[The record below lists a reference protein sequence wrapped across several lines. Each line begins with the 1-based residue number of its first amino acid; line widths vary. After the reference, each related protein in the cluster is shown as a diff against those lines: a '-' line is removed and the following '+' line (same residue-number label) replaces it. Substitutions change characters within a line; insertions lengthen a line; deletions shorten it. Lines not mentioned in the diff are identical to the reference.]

1 VGEDGFMPTVPLSH
15 LKPGDRLIEDV
26 VTKLGSVLYPK
37 GKLLYQKDMEIL
49 NAFLISTV
57 AIETRAGIAENGSEK
72 EANEEHPMEG
82 LMQLYREYDK
92 TVQILKKIFLI
103 AGSGENI
110 PILDIRTAMESLI
123 AHLQH
128 YSILSFIPKNP
139 TPEDYL
145 FHNSVQVA
153 MTSYQL
159 AKWHGYAAKD
169 LIPIALA
176 GLFHDIGNTKI
187 DSSLLTKPGK
197 LMPQEL
203 EEIRRHTVYGYQ
215 LLKNVPAINEGVKL
229 STLQHHERLDG
240 SGYPLG
246 LTGDKIHPYARVLAV
261 ADIYHAMTSARVHR
275 KAESAYL
282 VLEQLYKE
290 SFGKLDPSLVQTF
303 IHKVTA
309 LHNGILVRLSDNQIG
324 EIVFT
329 DRSNPTRPMVNVNGK
344 IINLGTERSLHIQEI
359 VHR

>member
-1 VGEDGFMPTVPLSH
+1 MPTVPLSQ

-26 VTKLGSVLYPK
+26 VTRLGSTLYPK

-49 NAFLISTV
+49 HAFLIPNV
-57 AIETRAGIAENGSEK
+57 VIETRVGLEMESEK
-72 EANEEHPMEG
+72 ESNDDQPMGG

-92 TVQILKKIFLI
+92 TVQILKKIFMV
-103 AGSGENI
+103 AGNGENI
-110 PILDIRTAMESLI
+110 PILDVRNALESLI
-123 AHLQH
+123 AQLPH
-128 YSILSFIPKNP
+128 YSVLSFIPRNFAAG
-139 TPEDYL
+139 DYI

-159 AKWHGYAAKD
+159 AKWHGYSTKD
-169 LIPIALA
+169 LIPIAMS
-176 GLFHDIGNTKI
+176 GLLHDIGNTKI
-187 DSSLLTKPGK
+187 DSSLLSKPGK
-197 LMPQEL
+197 LTPQEL
-203 EEIRRHTVYGYQ
+203 EEVRRHTVYGYQ
-215 LLKNVPAINEGVKL
+215 LLKNVAAINEGVKL

-246 LTGDKIHPYARVLAV
+246 LTGDKIHPYARIIAV
-261 ADIYHAMTSARVHR
+261 ADIYHAMTSARLHR

-303 IHKVTA
+303 IQKVTA

-329 DRSNPTRPMVNVNGK
+329 DRNNPTRPMVNVNGK
-344 IINLGTERSLHIQEI
+344 IINLVTDRSLHIHEI